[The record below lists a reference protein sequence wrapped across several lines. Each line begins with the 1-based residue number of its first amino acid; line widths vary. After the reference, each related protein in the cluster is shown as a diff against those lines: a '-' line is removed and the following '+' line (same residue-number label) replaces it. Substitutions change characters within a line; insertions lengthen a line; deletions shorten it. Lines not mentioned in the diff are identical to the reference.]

1 MGDIRR
7 RGAALLTA
15 VLAAPL
21 ALAVGGAAPASAA
34 TAGSVSAAAACTAG
48 TGPHQAQAERFLGRP
63 VDGRQ
68 SRADCEAI
76 RAFQRKHLITPSAG
90 FAGPV
95 TWRVMDLMIRQRAAG
110 VTPNKAG
117 RCPVNK
123 GRIACVDL
131 TRQLSWVQDGSKL
144 VYGPVPVRTGRD
156 GYETRTGLKK
166 ISWRNIDHVSTIYHV
181 PMPYSQFFDGG
192 QAFHSVQMSVWSPP
206 GSHGCVNMTPT
217 DAKKYWNLLRNGDD
231 VYVWGRKPGT

>member
-7 RGAALLTA
+7 RGAALLAA

-21 ALAVGGAAPASAA
+21 ALVVGAAPAGAA
-34 TAGSVSAAAACTAG
+34 DGATVAAACTAG
-48 TGPHQAQAERFLGRP
+48 TGPYQRQAEGFLGRP
-63 VDGRQ
+63 VDGKQ

-90 FAGPV
+90 YAGPL
-95 TWRVMDLMIRQRAAG
+95 TWRVMDLMNRQRAAG
-110 VTPNKAG
+110 VNPNKDG
-117 RCPVNK
+117 RCPVDK

-131 TRQLSWVQDGSKL
+131 TRQLSWIQDGRKL

-166 ISWRNIDHVSTIYHV
+166 VYWRHIDHVSSIYNV

-192 QAFHSVQMSVWSPP
+192 QAFHSVAMSVWAPP
-206 GSHGCVNMTPT
+206 GSHGCVNMTPK
-217 DAKKYWNLLRNGDD
+217 DAKKYWELLRNGDE
-231 VYVWGRKPGT
+231 VSVWGRKPGT

>member
-7 RGAALLTA
+7 RAAALLTA
-15 VLAAPL
+15 VLTAPL
-21 ALAVGGAAPASAA
+21 ALTVGAAPAGAA
-34 TAGSVSAAAACTAG
+34 ETAPVAAAACTAG
-48 TGPHQAQAERFLGRP
+48 AGPYQRQAERFLGRP

-68 SRADCEAI
+68 SRADCEAV
-76 RAFQRKHLITPSAG
+76 RAFQKKHLITPSAG
-90 FAGPV
+90 YAGPI
-95 TWRVMDLMIRQRAAG
+95 TWRVMDLMNRQRAAG
-110 VTPNKAG
+110 KNPNAAG
-117 RCPVNK
+117 RCPVDK

-131 TRQLSWVQDGSKL
+131 TRQLSWIQDGRKL

-192 QAFHSVQMSVWSPP
+192 QAFHSVTMSVWAPP
-206 GSHGCVNMTPT
+206 GSHGCVNMTPK
-217 DAKKYWNLLRNGDD
+217 DAKKYWSSLRTGDE
-231 VYVWGRKPGT
+231 VFVWGRKPGT